1 VPVSNAIWRAP
12 VGVTVSRE
20 RLTVAAESSPLW
32 PTLIGG
38 AIGFI
43 SAIFAEPLRRW
54 LYRAKLELT
63 FGAGSE
69 YKARTPEQATLI
81 DPQRSAVPIYSTHEA
96 EYVRIKVI
104 NTSSFVAKGCR
115 AYLVGVQ
122 KKNANGEFAP
132 TIYCDSISLAWSCQ
146 EDRAHGPLDLPKDV
160 PQFIDLVTV
169 RDHSS
174 EFRIEI
180 KPVPL
185 RYAGF
190 FRDKGTFRFTVQVS
204 GENVKPEFISVDF
217 TWNGAWDKYE
227 ATIGERHG

>member
-1 VPVSNAIWRAP
+1 M
-12 VGVTVSRE
+12 
-20 RLTVAAESSPLW
+20 AAESSPLW
-32 PTLIGG
+32 PALVG
-38 AIGFI
+38 AVIGFV

-63 FGAGSE
+63 FGDSSE

-104 NTSSFVAKGCR
+104 NTSSSVAKSCR
-115 AYLVGVQ
+115 AYLVGIQ
-122 KKNANGEFAP
+122 KKNAAGEFAQ
-132 TIYCDSISLAWSCQ
+132 TNYCDSIPLAWSCQ
-146 EDRAHGPLDLPKDV
+146 EDRAYGPIDLPNDV
-160 PQFIDLVTV
+160 AQFIDLVSA
-169 RDHSS
+169 RDYSS

-190 FRDKGTFRFTVQVS
+190 SRDTGTFRFAVQVS
-204 GENVKPEFISVDF
+204 GDNVQPKFISVDF
-217 TWNGAWDKYE
+217 TWNGIWDKYE
-227 ATIGERHG
+227 ARSGETHG